1 MTVEPAPYDFRR
13 PSRFSRE
20 HVRALQIVNETFAR
34 QCALVLSSTLH
45 SGCQVALTSVT
56 QLTCGEYTRRL
67 PNPSLL
73 AVLALDPL
81 PGAGVFQ
88 LPDGRRHV
96 DHRPVAGV
104 ARAGGTSRN
113 RPLSDMETGIMRSL
127 LQRVAHELT
136 YAFDSL
142 TAVHPLV
149 GSLEFDPQFLQMA
162 APSEPV
168 IVSDFTIRVGDQQA
182 ICTLCLPFATLQP
195 ALDALT
201 DSQAPYRLTADARTA
216 HAVEQQ
222 MYAVPLE
229 VRVAFREVSRPL
241 RPSCSRSPSATC
253 CRCAIRWPSRWP
265 WSPTVSRSPPPCPEA
280 TAPAWPARSSPSKAQ
295 LPAPAK
301 DHP

>member
-1 MTVEPAPYDFRR
+1 VTVEPAPYDFRR

-88 LPDGRRHV
+88 LPM
-96 DHRPVAGV
+96 GV
-104 ARAGGTSRN
+104 VMSIIDRLLGGPGGGNQPN

-182 ICTLCLPFATLQP
+182 VCTLCLPFATLQP

-229 VRVAFREVSRPL
+229 VRVAFREVSLPSSELLALAVGDVLPL
-241 RPSCSRSPSATC
+241 RHPVAEPLAVVADGVQVAAAVPGSHGPRLACQV
-253 CRCAIRWPSRWP
+253 
-265 WSPTVSRSPPPCPEA
+265 VSV
-280 TAPAWPARSSPSKAQ
+280 
-295 LPAPAK
+295 
-301 DHP
+301 